1 MAKKTSSVHIEEYF
15 WSLIEEYQNSKGI
28 QSRNTALENI
38 LTEWNILKK
47 LNLTPNTN
55 NEIKTKDSNIDD
67 NNEIKSKKDD
77 GLDSVINN
85 IYSGMSPD

>member
-38 LTEWNILKK
+38 LTEWNILKN
-47 LNLTPNTN
+47 LNLNSNTRN
-55 NEIKTKDSNIDD
+55 GIKYKDSNIDS
-67 NNEIKSKKDD
+67 NNEPKEDD
-77 GLDSVINN
+77 GFVSVIKD

>member
-15 WSLIEEYQNSKGI
+15 WNLIEEYQNSKGI

-38 LTEWNILKK
+38 LTEWNILKN
-47 LNLTPNTN
+47 LNLNPNTHDG
-55 NEIKTKDSNIDD
+55 IKFKDSNIDD
-67 NNEIKSKKDD
+67 NNELKEKEDD
-77 GLDSVINN
+77 GFVSVIND